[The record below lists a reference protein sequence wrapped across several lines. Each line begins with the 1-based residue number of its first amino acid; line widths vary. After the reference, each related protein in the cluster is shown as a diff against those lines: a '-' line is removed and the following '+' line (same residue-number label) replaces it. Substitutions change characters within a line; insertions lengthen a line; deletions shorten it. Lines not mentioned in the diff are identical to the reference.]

1 MGVLDTIRASKNEA
15 AEAAELEMLKDLDDL
30 AGDAVEN
37 LTWIPSIQ
45 AMQSGSKAVKA
56 AQEEAQKTQKASA
69 INAGDFLLGKTVLNP
84 YDPETGMRKPLYV
97 LPLAFRQTALFFEGS
112 KVTMKSYDS
121 RSDEFKEIRNKPK
134 TKNSGPKF
142 GPEILLWLPEFQ
154 KMATFHFAA
163 SAFNS
168 GVIVCHG
175 KPHGHIFNMYS
186 ELQTEASNPWH
197 LTEVSLITDE
207 ETCNTLMSSQPTEA
221 MFNKMLHIFENPQVY
236 EEKKATKEEEEKANA
251 RKR

>member
-15 AEAAELEMLKDLDDL
+15 AVAAELALLKELDSM

-37 LTWIPSIQ
+37 MTWIPAIQ

-56 AQEEAQKTQKASA
+56 AQAEAQKTQKPSA
-69 INAGDFLLGKTVLNP
+69 VNAGDFVLGKTVLNQ
-84 YDPETGMRKPLYV
+84 YDPNTGERKPLYIF
-97 LPLAFRQTALFFEGS
+97 PLAFRQTALYFEGS

-134 TKNSGPKF
+134 TKNGGPKY

-154 KMATFHFAA
+154 KIATFHFAA
-163 SAFNS
+163 SAFNA
-168 GVIVCHG
+168 GVTVCHG
-175 KPHGHIFNMYS
+175 KPHGHIFNMFS
-186 ELQTEASNPWH
+186 DEQTEASNPWH
-197 LTEVSLITDE
+197 LTDVSLVTDQDL
-207 ETCNTLMSSQPTEA
+207 CNTLMLTQPTEA
-221 MFNKMLHIFENPQVY
+221 LYNKMLHIFENPQVY
-236 EEKKATKEEEEKANA
+236 EEKKASKEETEKANA